1 MLLASCSNTKEIC
14 MNRQAYQTADGHGAE
29 LRHGTYFRL
38 HGNKVLQFRF
48 ASSATWLC
56 GSDCRI
62 KGDTIYMYSPNVE
75 SKFYNYAE
83 N

>member
-1 MLLASCSNTKEIC
+1 MMICASCSREIC
-14 MNRQAYQTADGHGAE
+14 TNRHAYRTIEGQTAE

-48 ASSATWLC
+48 ANSATWLC